1 MARLLYLLVR
11 VLTALKRIY
20 GDDRASQIAEFA
32 VSLPLLVL
40 FVVGI
45 FDFSSAVTLKQKLTN
60 AAREGA
66 RVAAADPANDLVNT
80 GAIPPVSVGDAFQVV
95 DQYLVSEKLND
106 CGLSIQR
113 PSPNGVLIWTS
124 TATGCPG
131 GVSAALVLT
140 INRGCVT
147 TQTGGQ
153 TATYVVNTCVT
164 LRYPYTWQFG
174 GVSGLFGGRLTLP
187 TGITTTAVAFNEN

>member
-1 MARLLYLLVR
+1 MQAPHSPIRAITDLWQEC
-11 VLTALKRIY
+11 AE
-20 GDDRASQIAEFA
+20 DRASQIAEFA

-40 FVVGI
+40 FVIGI
-45 FDFSSAVTLKQKLTN
+45 FDFSGAVTLKQKLTN
-60 AAREGA
+60 AARDGA
-66 RVAAADPANDLVNT
+66 RVAAADPANDLSN
-80 GAIPPVSVGDAFQVV
+80 PRLPVSVVDAFYVV
-95 DQYLVSEKLND
+95 DTYLASEKIND
-106 CGLSIQR
+106 CGLKTAL
-113 PSPNGVLIWTS
+113 PVTNGVLIWKS

-147 TQTGGQ
+147 QQTSGIY
-153 TATYVVNTCVT
+153 AVNTCVT
-164 LRYPYTWQFG
+164 ITYPYTWQFG